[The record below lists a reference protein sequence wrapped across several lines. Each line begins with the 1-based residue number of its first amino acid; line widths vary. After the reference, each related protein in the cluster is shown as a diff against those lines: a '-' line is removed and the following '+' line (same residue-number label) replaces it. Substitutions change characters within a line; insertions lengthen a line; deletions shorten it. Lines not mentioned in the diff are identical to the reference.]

1 MQWKQSANEIACQ
14 LPFSAEEVAESVMKY
29 ETVVPSFDIPETDP
43 VAQLILDLA
52 HARIE
57 INPTCSEAYN
67 QLIQFATVRG

>member
-1 MQWKQSANEIACQ
+1 MQWKQSTNEIMSH
-14 LPFSAEEVAESVMKY
+14 LPFSTEEITESVLKY
-29 ETVVPSFDIPETDP
+29 DTTVPSFDIPETDP
-43 VAQLILDLA
+43 VAQLILDLV